1 MPKQYIQL
9 RDLEIYKLSREL
21 SAKGWEIYENMDW
34 QTRKIMGDQF
44 IAATDS
50 IGANVAEGYGRFH
63 YLDKIKFFYNAR
75 GSFIEASEHWLELLK
90 ERGKVNKATYD
101 LYKQKAER
109 LSIKLQNHIS
119 STYKAK
125 TNSKQ

>member
-1 MPKQYIQL
+1 
-9 RDLEIYKLSREL
+9 
-21 SAKGWEIYENMDW
+21 
-34 QTRKIMGDQF
+34 MGDQF

-90 ERGKVNKATYD
+90 ELGKVNKATYD